1 MIDASLPLQAAV
13 VAALKSSAELTPLIA
28 GRVYDRVP
36 VNPKGTGTAYITL
49 GSGQSIDDS
58 DACHALVEC
67 YLQVDCW
74 SEAVG
79 YPEVKRIG
87 AAAVKALNAPLAV
100 EGFAVTIHRVESL
113 SYQREADN
121 LTSRA
126 IIRLR
131 YDLQAIA

>member
-13 VAALKSSAELTPLIA
+13 VAALKASSELSALIA

-36 VNPKGTGTAYITL
+36 TNPTAPYITL

-58 DACHALVEC
+58 DFCHALTEC

-87 AAAVKALNAPLAV
+87 AAAVKALNTPLAV
-100 EGFAVTIHRVESL
+100 EGFAVLIHRVEGL
-113 SYQREADN
+113 TYQREADN

-131 YDLQAIA
+131 YDLQATA

>member
-13 VAALKSSAELTPLIA
+13 VAALKASAELTPLIA

-36 VNPKGTGTAYITL
+36 TSPVAPYITL
-49 GSGQSIDDS
+49 GSSQSIDDS

-79 YPEVKRIG
+79 YPEVKKVG

-100 EGFAVTIHRVESL
+100 AGFKVTIHRVEGL
-113 SYQREADN
+113 TYQREADN

-131 YDLQAIA
+131 YDLQATA

>member
-28 GRVYDRVP
+28 GRVYDRPPASP
-36 VNPKGTGTAYITL
+36 VAPYITL

-87 AAAVKALNAPLAV
+87 AAAVKALNAPLV
-100 EGFAVTIHRVESL
+100 VTGFKVIIHRVEGL
-113 SYQREADN
+113 TYQREADN

-131 YDLQAIA
+131 YDLQATA